1 MRYNT
6 ADAASAVFPF
16 GGEPPPGPWPDRAG
30 YPCWQFA
37 PKRFTGFWVMF
48 LRDAGIKNKYNTPRG
63 AEYLRWYFAHQ
74 EFTGL

>member
-6 ADAASAVFPF
+6 ADAASAVLPF